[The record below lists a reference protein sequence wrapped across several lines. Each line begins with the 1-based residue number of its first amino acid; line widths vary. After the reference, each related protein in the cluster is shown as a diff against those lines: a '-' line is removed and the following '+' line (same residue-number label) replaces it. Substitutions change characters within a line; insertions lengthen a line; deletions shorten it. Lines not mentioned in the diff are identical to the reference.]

1 MKNEKINIKVI
12 YVLVAFALLVLSIV
26 NPFLNIPYQ
35 QKVALGIVLFCI
47 TLWFSEIAPLGI
59 VGLLGVAISILL
71 GINDIKSAF
80 VGFSNPVIFL
90 IIGSFLIALAFNK
103 YNVDKRIA
111 LTVLSKKF
119 FLKNPFNLI
128 FGSTLI
134 TFLLSMWLSNTA
146 TTAMMVAIV
155 IGIIYLLKDE
165 KNKGYK
171 KFADIFLLSI
181 AYSASIGGIMTIVGS
196 PTNLVGL
203 GFLKQESNNIDFLT
217 WMYKVSPIGISMY
230 LFLLLYI
237 KFYIKGFK
245 LPFEETYNI
254 ILEEKKQLK
263 SISKEEKIVV
273 LVFLLTIFLWILPSI
288 LDVLNFEKLSKTLNK
303 IIPESSVVI
312 LTVSLLFLIPTD
324 NKNYKTV
331 LNVEDL
337 KSIDWDTILL
347 FASGI
352 SLGSLIKK
360 TGLGDT
366 IASLF
371 SNTFSIEYISI
382 SLFILIIAIIFLTE
396 ITSNTATVIT
406 FIPIIIS
413 ILKSNNLDITNPV
426 LSCIVAA
433 SFAFMLPIAT
443 PPNAI
448 VYGTKF
454 VNIKTMIKLG
464 FILNIVGSVIIYT
477 FLIE

>member
-1 MKNEKINIKVI
+1 MKSKKINIKVL
-12 YVLVAFALLVLSIV
+12 YVLVAFSLLILSIV

-35 QKVALGIVLFCI
+35 QKVTLGILLFCV
-47 TLWFSEIAPLGI
+47 TLWFSEIATLGI
-59 VGLLGVAISILL
+59 IGLLGVAISILL

-80 VGFSNPVIFL
+80 AGFSNPVIFL

-128 FGSTLI
+128 LGSTLI

-155 IGIIYLLKDE
+155 VGIIYLLRDE
-165 KNKGYK
+165 KNKSYK
-171 KFADIFLLSI
+171 AFADIFLLSI

-203 GFLKQESNNIDFLT
+203 GFLKQEGINIDFLMWT
-217 WMYKVSPIGISMY
+217 YKVFPIGISMY
-230 LFLLLYI
+230 LFLLLYV

-245 LPFEETYNI
+245 LPFEETYSI
-254 ILEEKKQLK
+254 ILQEKKQLK
-263 SISKEEKIVV
+263 NFSKEEKIVL
-273 LVFLLTIFLWILPSI
+273 LVFLLTILLWVLPS
-288 LDVLNFEKLSKTLNK
+288 LLNVFSFEELSKTLSK
-303 IIPESSVVI
+303 IIPESSAVV
-312 LTVSLLFLIPTD
+312 LTASLLFLIPTD

-331 LNVEDL
+331 LNVDDL

-352 SLGSLIKK
+352 CLGDLIKK
-360 TGLGDT
+360 TGLSDT

-371 SNTFSIEYISI
+371 SNTFNVAYIPI
-382 SLFILIIAIIFLTE
+382 LLFTLILAIIFLTE
-396 ITSNTATVIT
+396 ISSNTATAIT

-413 ILKSNNLDITNPV
+413 ILKSNNLDIIDPV

-448 VYGTKF
+448 VYGTKLI
-454 VNIKTMIKLG
+454 NIKTMIKLG
-464 FILNIVGSVIIYT
+464 FILNIIGSVIIYV
-477 FLIE
+477 FLI